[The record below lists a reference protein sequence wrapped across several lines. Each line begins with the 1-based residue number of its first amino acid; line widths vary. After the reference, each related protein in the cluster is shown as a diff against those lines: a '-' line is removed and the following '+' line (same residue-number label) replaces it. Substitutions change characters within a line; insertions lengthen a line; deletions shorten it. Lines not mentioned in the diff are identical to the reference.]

1 MKNYLDNNEY
11 NYLEI
16 NQNTQLTKN
25 IIEIKN
31 QYNNLAVKNSRSFII
46 DIHSHSIN
54 NIDEYDLF
62 CNLFT
67 VLYSLNSG
75 GNMIFKL
82 NLPIVN
88 KGLIN
93 LIYICYNY
101 FEKLTIYKSPLDF
114 IDNSFYLI
122 GINYEPIEE
131 GITNYILEFIEGK
144 GSYKL
149 FNYLDMYQDYYPK
162 SFGIQFSKINNLLL
176 EKIGNNLK
184 KYIFYYDNIKY
195 IDSNFKKTIPDYLK
209 EKNLEWFMRY
219 KLKKNKL

>member
-46 DIHSHSIN
+46 DIHSHSID

-149 FNYLDMYQDYYPK
+149 FNYLDMYQDYYPE

-195 IDSNFKKTIPDYLK
+195 IDSDFKKTIPDYLK